1 MKQKF
6 FFKPVFWPTVFFVFS
21 LIILVSL
28 GTWQVKRLIW
38 KNDLISFYL
47 KQSTNNIIN
56 LHKENFVSEEIE
68 YRKVRLTGKFLNKK
82 EVHITGKTY
91 EGNAGFHVVTP
102 FLMQNGNYVLVNRGW
117 VSENYKEAKSRS
129 FSLINEE
136 TSVIGLIRYPQKK
149 GYFVPENEPDNGF
162 WFTIKPTEIKKHLK
176 IDKETF
182 IIKFYVDAL
191 RQEKK
196 INLPIGIKGKINI
209 RNQHLS
215 YAITWYSLAIVLMII
230 YLSYHYS
237 EGKLRIRKL

>member
-162 WFTIKPTEIKKHLK
+162 WFTIKPAEIKKHLK

-196 INLPIGIKGKINI
+196 INLPIGIKEKINI

>member
-149 GYFVPENEPDNGF
+149 GYFVPENDPDNGF

-196 INLPIGIKGKINI
+196 INLPIGIKEKINI

>member
-21 LIILVSL
+21 FIILVSL
-28 GTWQVKRLIW
+28 GTWQIKRLIW

-68 YRKVRLTGKFLNKK
+68 YRKVRLTGKFLNKM

-91 EGNAGFHVVTP
+91 EGNAGFHVITP

-117 VSENYKEAKSRS
+117 VSENYKEAKSRT

-136 TSVIGLIRYPQKK
+136 TSIIGLIRYPQKK
-149 GYFVPENEPDNGF
+149 GYFVPKNEPDNGF

-182 IIKFYVDAL
+182 ITKFYIDAL
-191 RQEKK
+191 RKGKK
-196 INLPIGIKGKINI
+196 INLPIGIKEKINI

>member
-21 LIILVSL
+21 FIILVSL

-196 INLPIGIKGKINI
+196 INLPIGIKEKINI

>member
-136 TSVIGLIRYPQKK
+136 TSVNGLIRYPQKK

-162 WFTIKPTEIKKHLK
+162 WFTIKPAEIKKHLK

-196 INLPIGIKGKINI
+196 INLPIGIKEKINI

>member
-21 LIILVSL
+21 FIILVSL

-56 LHKENFVSEEIE
+56 LHKDNFVSEEIE

-117 VSENYKEAKSRS
+117 VSENYKEAKNRS

-196 INLPIGIKGKINI
+196 INLPIGIKEKINI

>member
-196 INLPIGIKGKINI
+196 INLPIGIKEKINI

>member
-38 KNDLISFYL
+38 KNELISFYL

-162 WFTIKPTEIKKHLK
+162 WFTIKPAEIKKHLK

-196 INLPIGIKGKINI
+196 INLPIGIKEKINI

>member
-21 LIILVSL
+21 FIILLSL

-196 INLPIGIKGKINI
+196 INLPIGIKEKINI

>member
-117 VSENYKEAKSRS
+117 VSENYKEAKNRS

-196 INLPIGIKGKINI
+196 INLPIGIKEKINI

>member
-21 LIILVSL
+21 FIILISL

-196 INLPIGIKGKINI
+196 INLPIGIKEKINI

>member
-38 KNDLISFYL
+38 KNELISFYL

-162 WFTIKPTEIKKHLK
+162 WFTIKPAEIKKHLK

-196 INLPIGIKGKINI
+196 INLPIGIKEKINI

-230 YLSYHYS
+230 YLSYHYA

>member
-1 MKQKF
+1 M
-6 FFKPVFWPTVFFVFS
+6 S
-21 LIILVSL
+21 
-28 GTWQVKRLIW
+28 
-38 KNDLISFYL
+38 
-47 KQSTNNIIN
+47 
-56 LHKENFVSEEIE
+56 FVSEEIE

-196 INLPIGIKGKINI
+196 INLPIGIKEKINI

>member
-102 FLMQNGNYVLVNRGW
+102 FLMQNGNYALVNRGW

-196 INLPIGIKGKINI
+196 INLPIGIKEKINI

>member
-162 WFTIKPTEIKKHLK
+162 WFTIKPTEIKNHLK

-196 INLPIGIKGKINI
+196 INLPIGIKEKINI

-230 YLSYHYS
+230 YLSYHYA

>member
-21 LIILVSL
+21 FVILVSL

-38 KNDLISFYL
+38 KNDLINFYL

-68 YRKVRLTGKFLNKK
+68 YRKVRLTGKFLNKM

-91 EGNAGFHVVTP
+91 EGNAGFHVITP

-136 TSVIGLIRYPQKK
+136 TSVIGIIRYPQKK

-196 INLPIGIKGKINI
+196 INLPIGIKEKINI

>member
-196 INLPIGIKGKINI
+196 INLPIGIKEKINI

-230 YLSYHYS
+230 YFSYHYS

>member
-21 LIILVSL
+21 FIILLSL

-162 WFTIKPTEIKKHLK
+162 WFTIKPTEIKKYLK

-196 INLPIGIKGKINI
+196 INLPIGIKEKINI